1 VVYRALKVLKVHKAP
16 WVLEERKDPRV
27 QQDLR
32 ASLVL
37 KDQQDVTEF
46 RPAPTPPAFKHL

>member
-1 VVYRALKVLKVHKAP
+1 VNEEGCGEQLLKVLKVHKDP
-16 WVLEERKDPRV
+16 WDLEARKDHRV

-37 KDQQDVTEF
+37 KDQQDAMES
-46 RPAPTPPAFKHL
+46 RPAPT